1 VPGSELQLFV
11 HRYNDTRPVTARPDL
26 SGRQVTAAD
35 LGIST
40 VGAHLVSARRVGPGE
55 LDAMIWTA
63 GQFGSWYEQRHRGFA
78 VSAAAG
84 YQWPDARWAP
94 WLRGGVTGLSG
105 DGAPADESHGT
116 FFPMLPTVRRYS
128 QSTLYSLANLRDVM
142 VQVMLRPGATLN
154 VRVDAHLVGLA
165 AGNDGWYAGSGATQE
180 SGRIFGYTLR
190 RSGGES
196 RLMDVVEGSVEWRIE
211 PRWSVNSYVGVAS
224 AGPVV
229 RTTFASGPAVFFYVE
244 SVIQLSA
251 LSLRR

>member
-1 VPGSELQLFV
+1 
-11 HRYNDTRPVTARPDL
+11 
-26 SGRQVTAAD
+26 
-35 LGIST
+35 
-40 VGAHLVSARRVGPGE
+40 
-55 LDAMIWTA
+55 MIWTA

-78 VSAAAG
+78 VSAEAG
-84 YQWPDARWAP
+84 YQWPDARWET
-94 WLRGGVTGLSG
+94 WLRGGVTWLSG

-165 AGNDGWYAGSGATQE
+165 AGDDGWYAGSGATQE

-196 RLMDVVEGSVEWRIE
+196 RLMDVVEGSVEWRID

-229 RTTFASGPAVFFYVE
+229 RTAFVSGPAVFFYVE

-251 LSLRR
+251 LSFRR